1 MNGPEKSDS
10 PIVAAKPA
18 NEAARAAEEQVEPRG
33 GTKENADQQTTVRTQ
48 SREAVSHAQA
58 RIREAVTRNRTQP
71 LTTLLHH
78 VSVDVLRAGFFG
90 LKKTAAPGVDGVTWA
105 QYEEGLEANLQ
116 NLHARVHA
124 GAYRAL
130 ASRRRYIPKADGRR
144 RPLGIAALEDKIVQ
158 AAVAAILTPIYEA
171 EFLGFS
177 YGFRPE
183 RGQHDA
189 LDALAYGL
197 GKRRI
202 NWVLDAD
209 IRSFLESASYC
220 PQVYSMRP
228 KSVGWLSITLIRN
241 PLLPPLVT

>member
-33 GTKENADQQTTVRTQ
+33 GTKENADPQTTVRTQ

-58 RIREAVTRNRTQP
+58 RIREAVTRNRAQP

-90 LKKTAAPGVDGVTWA
+90 LKKNAAPGVDGLTWT

-116 NLHARVHA
+116 SLHARVH
-124 GAYRAL
+124 GGGYRAL

-144 RPLGIAALEDKIVQ
+144 RPLGIG
-158 AAVAAILTPIYEA
+158 TPPA
-171 EFLGFS
+171 
-177 YGFRPE
+177 
-183 RGQHDA
+183 
-189 LDALAYGL
+189 
-197 GKRRI
+197 
-202 NWVLDAD
+202 N
-209 IRSFLESASYC
+209 C
-220 PQVYSMRP
+220 
-228 KSVGWLSITLIRN
+228 TLIQ
-241 PLLPPLVT
+241 PTFGIG